1 MAKFEINVTAYDS
14 VVELLQAAE
23 NSEKTVNDILHSY
36 AAEEIKKDIKQILPV
51 SGRNWKGKKTAAS
64 ATMPFKDE
72 KINLGVWVKNKP
84 VYGYLY
90 FVDDGE
96 NTRKHIGNMRFMER
110 GAEAATP
117 RIVDRVQEELIKNIS
132 G

>member
-1 MAKFEINVTAYDS
+1 
-14 VVELLQAAE
+14 
-23 NSEKTVNDILHSY
+23 
-36 AAEEIKKDIKQILPV
+36 
-51 SGRNWKGKKTAAS
+51 
-64 ATMPFKDE
+64 MPFKDE